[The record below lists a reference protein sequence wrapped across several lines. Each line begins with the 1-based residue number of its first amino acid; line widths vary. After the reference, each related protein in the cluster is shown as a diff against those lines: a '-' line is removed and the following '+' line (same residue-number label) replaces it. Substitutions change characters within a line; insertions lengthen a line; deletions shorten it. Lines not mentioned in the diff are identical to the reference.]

1 MAKILV
7 VDDSAFVRLRTA
19 RLLREAGHEV
29 IEAATGKA
37 AIDAYVAE
45 RPDAVLMDITM
56 PEMDGLEALD
66 QIRTLDPSA
75 KVAMVTAIG
84 QQSVVMDAIRRGAG
98 EFLVKPFAVDPFFRA
113 VNRLLR

>member
-7 VDDSAFVRLRTA
+7 VDDSAFVRLRTV
-19 RLLREAGHEV
+19 RLLKEAGHEV
-29 IEAATGKA
+29 IEAATGQA
-37 AIDAYVAE
+37 AIDAYVQE

-66 QIRTLDPSA
+66 QIRTLDPTA
-75 KVAMVTAIG
+75 KVAMLTAIG
-84 QQSVVMDAIRRGAG
+84 QQSVVMDAIHRGAR

-113 VNRLLR
+113 VGRLLR

>member
-1 MAKILV
+1 MARVLV
-7 VDDSAFVRLRTA
+7 VDDSAFVRLRTV

-29 IEAATGKA
+29 IEAATGQA
-37 AIDAYVAE
+37 AIDAYVRE

-84 QQSVVMDAIRRGAG
+84 QQSVVMDAIRRGAR
-98 EFLVKPFAVDPFFRA
+98 EFLVKPIAVGPFFSA
-113 VNRLLR
+113 LGRLLR

>member
-7 VDDSAFVRLRTA
+7 VDDSAFARLRTA
-19 RLLREAGHEV
+19 RLLQEAGHEV
-29 IEAATGKA
+29 IEAATGQA
-37 AIDAYVAE
+37 AVDAYVRE

-75 KVAMVTAIG
+75 KVAMLTAIG
-84 QQSVVMDAIRRGAG
+84 QQSVVMDAIGRGAR
-98 EFLVKPFAVDPFFRA
+98 EFLVKPFASGPFVTA
-113 VNRLLR
+113 VTRLLR

>member
-7 VDDSAFVRLRTA
+7 VDNSAFVRLRTA

-29 IEAATGKA
+29 IEAATGQA
-37 AIDAYVAE
+37 AVDTYVRE
-45 RPDAVLMDITM
+45 QPDAVLMDITM

-75 KVAMVTAIG
+75 KVAMLTAIG
-84 QQSVVMDAIRRGAG
+84 QQSVVMDAIRRGAR
-98 EFLVKPFAVDPFFRA
+98 EFLVKPFAADSFFSA
-113 VNRLLR
+113 VSRLLR

>member
-7 VDDSAFVRLRTA
+7 VDDSAFVRLRTV

-29 IEAATGKA
+29 IEAATGQA
-37 AIDAYVAE
+37 AIDTYVRE

-84 QQSVVMDAIRRGAG
+84 QQSVVMDAFRRGAR
-98 EFLVKPFAVDPFFRA
+98 EFLVKPITAGPYLRA
-113 VNRLLR
+113 LGRLLR

>member
-29 IEAATGKA
+29 FEAATGQA
-37 AIDAYVAE
+37 AVDAYVRE
-45 RPDAVLMDITM
+45 QPDAVLMDITM

-75 KVAMVTAIG
+75 KVAMLTAIG
-84 QQSVVMDAIRRGAG
+84 QQSVVIDAIRRGAR
-98 EFLVKPFAVDPFFRA
+98 EFLVKPFAPDSFFSA
-113 VNRLLR
+113 LSRLLR

>member
-7 VDDSAFVRLRTA
+7 VDDSAFVRLRTV
-19 RLLREAGHEV
+19 RLLQEAGHEV
-29 IEAATGKA
+29 IEAATGQA
-37 AIDAYVAE
+37 AVDTYIRE

-75 KVAMVTAIG
+75 KVAMLSAIG
-84 QQSVVMDAIRRGAG
+84 QQSVVMDAIRRGAR
-98 EFLVKPFAVDPFFRA
+98 EFLVKPFTAGPFFSA
-113 VNRLLR
+113 VSRLLR

>member
-19 RLLREAGHEV
+19 RLLQEAGHEV
-29 IEAATGKA
+29 IEAATGQA
-37 AIDAYVAE
+37 AVDAYVQE

-66 QIRTLDPSA
+66 QIRILDPSA
-75 KVAMVTAIG
+75 KVAMLSAIG
-84 QQSVVMDAIRRGAG
+84 QQSVVMDAIRRGAR
-98 EFLVKPFAVDPFFRA
+98 EFLVKPLAADPFFSA
-113 VNRLLR
+113 LGRLLR

>member
-19 RLLREAGHEV
+19 RLLQEAGHDV
-29 IEAATGKA
+29 IEAATGQA
-37 AIDAYVAE
+37 AVEAYVRE

-66 QIRTLDPSA
+66 QIRSLDPSA
-75 KVAMVTAIG
+75 KVAMLTAVG
-84 QQSVVMDAIRRGAG
+84 QQSVVMDAVRRGAR
-98 EFLVKPFAVDPFFRA
+98 EFLVKPFAVDGFFNA
-113 VNRLLR
+113 VTRLLR

>member
-7 VDDSAFVRLRTA
+7 VDDSSFVRLRTA
-19 RLLREAGHEV
+19 RLLQAAGHDV
-29 IEAATGKA
+29 VEAASGQA
-37 AIDAYVAE
+37 AIDVYVRE

-75 KVAMVTAIG
+75 KVAMVSAIG
-84 QQSVVMDAIRRGAG
+84 QQSVVMDAIRRGARD
-98 EFLVKPFAVDPFFRA
+98 FLIKPLAADPFVIA
-113 VNRLLR
+113 VSRLLR

>member
-19 RLLREAGHEV
+19 RLLKDAGHEV
-29 IEAATGKA
+29 IEADSGQA
-37 AIDAYVAE
+37 AVDAYVRE

-66 QIRTLDPSA
+66 QIRVLDPTA
-75 KVAMVTAIG
+75 KVAMLTAMG
-84 QQSVVMDAIRRGAG
+84 QQSIVMDAIRRGAR
-98 EFLVKPFAVDPFFRA
+98 EFMVKPFTAAPFMSL
-113 VNRLLR
+113 VSRLLR